1 MSNERWETA
10 FKDLMPFVVASTMME
25 TLRELEWKQKLTD
38 HMNAVFLMAVV
49 PVANSMI
56 RAFVGPELE
65 KRGLNPLTDWHWQ
78 VFRQE
83 TEAKACLMA
92 WRDEFGRMRRKAAER
107 EIIRRFVWEGG

>member
-1 MSNERWETA
+1 MSNEVWKTA
-10 FKDLMPFVVASTMME
+10 FKDLMPFAVASTMAE

-38 HMNAVFLMAVV
+38 YMNAVFLMAVV

-78 VFRQE
+78 VFQQE
-83 TEAKACLMA
+83 TEAKVCLMA
-92 WRDEFGRMRRKAAER
+92 WREEFDRMCREVAER
-107 EIIRRFVWEGG
+107 EIIRKFVWERG